1 MPHTVLVMFL
11 QGDDAIEDGRIHD
24 HYTELTRKGSVEGR
38 APSRMLVHLELVPRC
53 TTLEWGGYGKLLCP
67 QGHCIVPDSI

>member
-24 HYTELTRKGSVEGR
+24 HYTELDQEGV
-38 APSRMLVHLELVPRC
+38 S
-53 TTLEWGGYGKLLCP
+53 
-67 QGHCIVPDSI
+67 